1 MEHCSLGMMVAVTLQ
16 EARAKHGDN
25 LRVAALGAVGPPG
38 DERVIHDATHHVG
51 VNSGIRVRDQDETP
65 LHSDVLAALEAEV
78 KGDNLPMFGLAFD
91 ISKAHRRVP
100 VDPRDWGLQA
110 CSLVP
115 PQQAPS
121 DGDRVYLNTV
131 GTYGFGSASYHW
143 NRLGA
148 LILRVL
154 LYIGDGHGLRWL
166 FRFADDFL
174 ALVRSSAVW
183 RPLMLIVLLMRA
195 LRIPLKWSKC
205 RGGTQ
210 LDWIG
215 FYLDLEG
222 QQMGMS
228 DKRCAWAAR
237 WCKETAESGTV
248 VVRHFRE
255 ALGRLS
261 FSAGPLL
268 FVRPFLGPLYAW
280 CSVVADEKKAPIPP
294 MVIFVLKWIAEQFE
308 RKERVHY
315 GAPISH
321 VGERYRADAKAEGD
335 KIVLGGWELLGSA
348 DPKLARWYSVRLGRA
363 EIPWAYTR
371 GDPFRSIA
379 ALELLAT
386 LLCVAVFQPEA
397 SSLTGGTI
405 ALTAAGDNQSNGFT
419 LDRLCSNKFPLCLV
433 LMELS
438 EQLRRRQILLN
449 VSWRPRDEN
458 EEADAL
464 TNENFSAFSLDRR
477 VAVEWADLDLM
488 VLPRLTAMADE
499 HFHMLSLAKRESRK
513 RPLRPASPA
522 QPRGQ
527 RLRDRDPW

>member
-1 MEHCSLGMMVAVTLQ
+1 MV
-16 EARAKHGDN
+16 
-25 LRVAALGAVGPPG
+25 
-38 DERVIHDATHHVG
+38 
-51 VNSGIRVRDQDETP
+51 
-65 LHSDVLAALEAEV
+65 
-78 KGDNLPMFGLAFD
+78 M
-91 ISKAHRRVP
+91 
-100 VDPRDWGLQA
+100 
-110 CSLVP
+110 
-115 PQQAPS
+115 
-121 DGDRVYLNTV
+121 
-131 GTYGFGSASYHW
+131 
-143 NRLGA
+143 
-148 LILRVL
+148 
-154 LYIGDGHGLRWL
+154 
-166 FRFADDFL
+166 
-174 ALVRSSAVW
+174 
-183 RPLMLIVLLMRA
+183 
-195 LRIPLKWSKC
+195 
-205 RGGTQ
+205 
-210 LDWIG
+210 
-215 FYLDLEG
+215 
-222 QQMGMS
+222 
-228 DKRCAWAAR
+228 
-237 WCKETAESGTV
+237 
-248 VVRHFRE
+248 
-255 ALGRLS
+255 
-261 FSAGPLL
+261 
-268 FVRPFLGPLYAW
+268 
-280 CSVVADEKKAPIPP
+280 
-294 MVIFVLKWIAEQFE
+294 FVLKWIAEQFE

-419 LDRLCSNKFPLCLV
+419 LDRLCSTKFPLYLV

-464 TNENFSAFSLDRR
+464 TNENFSAFSPDRR